1 MSASNDVAPKG
12 KAASIRSF
20 DSGYGSNTLEDD
32 EPLQVHNRTVQG
44 ISSDN
49 N

>member
-1 MSASNDVAPKG
+1 MSANDVAPKG

-32 EPLQVHNRTVQG
+32 EPLLVHNRKVQG
-44 ISSDN
+44 ISCDN